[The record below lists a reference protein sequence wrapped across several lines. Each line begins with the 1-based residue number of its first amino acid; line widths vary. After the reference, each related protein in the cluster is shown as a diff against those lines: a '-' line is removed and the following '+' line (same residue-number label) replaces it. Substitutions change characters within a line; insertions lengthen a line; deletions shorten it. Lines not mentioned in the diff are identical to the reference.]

1 MISKKY
7 AAMTKN
13 TSIIREFAQ
22 YAGRRAA
29 EIGAENVYNLHGE
42 IEKSKLFNLA
52 VNLCNQM
59 IYDYIYIFSK
69 DDLYFI
75 SEYNINIQ
83 KLIDACIEDAKIMYY
98 REREEY

>member
-1 MISKKY
+1 MKKRKLKENY
-7 AAMTKN
+7 DYN
-13 TSIIREFAQ
+13 GSIKKKTDYI
-22 YAGRRAA
+22 
-29 EIGAENVYNLHGE
+29 AENVYNLHGE

>member
-1 MISKKY
+1 
-7 AAMTKN
+7 
-13 TSIIREFAQ
+13 
-22 YAGRRAA
+22 
-29 EIGAENVYNLHGE
+29 
-42 IEKSKLFNLA
+42 
-52 VNLCNQM
+52 M